1 MDDNQQ
7 DTISKLK
14 FLGKISKGEKI
25 NVKELTL
32 QTESWVTAASRTVWY
47 VDNRNNTMSFIQNI
61 TSAAFSLLTVLI
73 NSDATGDKQLAKAIL
88 TDLNKAQEG
97 INNLKTT
104 YSDDT
109 FFCCSIDTY
118 VQTIKAKL
126 TQLQTSNPEL
136 FINNDEKKDD
146 KKDNKLKKIN

>member
-1 MDDNQQ
+1 MDQL
-7 DTISKLK
+7 S
-14 FLGKISKGEKI
+14 
-25 NVKELTL
+25 TL
-32 QTESWVTAASRTVWY
+32 
-47 VDNRNNTMSFIQNI
+47 N
-61 TSAAFSLLTVLI
+61 L
-73 NSDATGDKQLAKAIL
+73 
-88 TDLNKAQEG
+88 G